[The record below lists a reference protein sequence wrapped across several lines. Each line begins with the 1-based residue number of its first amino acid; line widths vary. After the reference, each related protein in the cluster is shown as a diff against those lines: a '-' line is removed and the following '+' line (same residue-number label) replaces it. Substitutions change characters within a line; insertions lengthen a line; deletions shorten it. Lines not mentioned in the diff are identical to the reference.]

1 MNDSPAQAPY
11 QPPTVTFHGRLEE
24 LTGSTSL
31 MVGVRVVRFAAAFAN
46 SLHTP
51 SPGGGVLSGGPVSST
66 VPIHGP
72 GGGAGDVATTG
83 GGGVGGGSAGGGG
96 GGGGKLP
103 FTGLAV
109 IAVSGAGAALAAA
122 GAALRRVVRRD
133 AGDDA

>member
-1 MNDSPAQAPY
+1 MNDSAAQAPY
-11 QPPTVTFHGRLEE
+11 RPPTVTFHGRVEE

-31 MVGVRVVRFAAAFAN
+31 MVGVRVVRFAAAFAT

-51 SPGGGVLSGGPVSST
+51 VPAAGEVLTGQGSGGVPTGAPGGSGGVNH
-66 VPIHGP
+66 VAQ
-72 GGGAGDVATTG
+72 GGGAA
-83 GGGVGGGSAGGGG
+83 GGSGG

-122 GAALRRVVRRD
+122 GAALRRFVRRD
-133 AGDDA
+133 AAGDA